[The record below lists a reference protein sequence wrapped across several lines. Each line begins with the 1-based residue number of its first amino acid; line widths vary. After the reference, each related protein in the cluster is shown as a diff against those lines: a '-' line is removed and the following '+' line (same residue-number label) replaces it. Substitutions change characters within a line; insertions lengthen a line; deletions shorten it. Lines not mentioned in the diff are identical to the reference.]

1 MKTIIIVLTILLS
14 ALALE
19 YTRVSV
25 SFSNYRLTQIEEQ
38 RKLLQVAAD
47 LEKEHAVATD
57 RNSTQLTNI
66 RSAYE
71 STINSINN
79 EYNDRMLNLQKR
91 TEHYRSLSQ
100 TNSTGCTE
108 LADHRDRLDRL
119 IEEGRY
125 LVIELREELT
135 VRNKQLKVALDQ
147 IQTDR
152 QLLEGSRNNE

>member
-1 MKTIIIVLTILLS
+1 MKTINVVLTILLS

-25 SFSNYRLTQIEEQ
+25 SFSSYRLTQIEEQ

-66 RSAYE
+66 RSTYE